1 VGAVKE
7 EWRWSGLRCDD
18 WGPQLQVILYFPA
31 GARALSRGAWLT
43 RSSMLLSLSSRFAG
57 NVYLIQCKGRIVLGA
72 EVKALEAALDEGARE
87 FSRLVVELSEVSRLD
102 SIGLGLLVRYSE
114 RMRRR
119 GGDLRLA
126 ASPQFLTDLLKLT
139 RVSALLA
146 SYGTEEEAIQS
157 YLKERPAGGA
167 QKQHGPRVLV
177 VDESA
182 DLCVFVRTVL
192 TQHGYEVRS
201 TCSFRDAKTLLQVE
215 GMEYLVVGP
224 STPRLSAETVMQ
236 SLTALAPRAKALQF
250 DPEFK
255 IRDVQEASDALLQ
268 LFASV
273 D

>member
-1 VGAVKE
+1 
-7 EWRWSGLRCDD
+7 
-18 WGPQLQVILYFPA
+18 
-31 GARALSRGAWLT
+31 
-43 RSSMLLSLSSRFAG
+43 MLLNLSSRFVG
-57 NVYLIQCKGRIVLGA
+57 NVYLVQCKGRIVLGV

-102 SIGLGLLVRYSE
+102 SIGLGLLVRFAE

-126 ASPQFLTDLLKLT
+126 GAPKFLTDLLKLT
-139 RVSALLA
+139 MVSALLA
-146 SYGTEEEAIQS
+146 SYATEEEAIQS
-157 YLKERPAGGA
+157 YLKERPTGAA
-167 QKQHGPRVLV
+167 QKQQHGPRVLV

-192 TQHGYEVRS
+192 TQHGYDVRS

-224 STPRLSAETVMQ
+224 STPRLSAETVMR
-236 SLTALAPRAKALQF
+236 SLTALAPRAKALQL

-255 IRDVQEASDALLQ
+255 IRDVQEASAALLQ
-268 LFASV
+268 LFGGGGG
-273 D
+273 